1 MEDKVIKVYPKEIEN
16 LKEKIENLKKD
27 IEKVEPYGD
36 KKEAK
41 TEEYTQTSLENIGEN
56 KKETK
61 IKEIIVKETVSK
73 FTSLTLSGRKY
84 TDKKQA
90 GEFLIKRIKRIKKTD
105 NFAQEEV
112 KIGEYRNFDLFV
124 YYDSFSNQ
132 YKFHLKGEE
141 NHYGEFGTDEIGNIT
156 RMDNVLDRMPER
168 LEQTLGKLKDTENQF
183 ETAKLEIQKKFPQ
196 AELLKEKTLKLRIFL

>member
-1 MEDKVIKVYPKEIEN
+1 M
-16 LKEKIENLKKD
+16 
-27 IEKVEPYGD
+27 
-36 KKEAK
+36 AK
-41 TEEYTQTSLENIGEN
+41 TEEYTQIAFGNIGEN
-56 KKETK
+56 NRE
-61 IKEIIVKETVSK
+61 KEIEGMADKKTVSK

-90 GEFLIKRIKRIKKTD
+90 GEFLINRIKGIKKTD

-196 AELLKEKTLKLRIFL
+196 ADLLK